1 MLCLPEIVEF
11 MHKYHIEQGS
21 HLQVLQNTH
30 GSMVI
35 GTDNARIALSR
46 EITDRIK
53 VWAERKR
60 SSLTEQIDPAEMKAN
75 NSEKM
80 AAAVDLVRLAAA
92 VRSQNFLQGKRGN
105 YEAIWRLVQ
114 K

>member
-1 MLCLPEIVEF
+1 MRSLSEVMQGNNCTVKWMLCLPEIVEF

-21 HLQVLQNTH
+21 RLQVLQNTH

-53 VWAERKR
+53 V
-60 SSLTEQIDPAEMKAN
+60 
-75 NSEKM
+75 
-80 AAAVDLVRLAAA
+80 
-92 VRSQNFLQGKRGN
+92 
-105 YEAIWRLVQ
+105 
-114 K
+114 

>member
-1 MLCLPEIVEF
+1 MKWMLCLPEIVEF

-53 VWAERKR
+53 V
-60 SSLTEQIDPAEMKAN
+60 
-75 NSEKM
+75 
-80 AAAVDLVRLAAA
+80 
-92 VRSQNFLQGKRGN
+92 
-105 YEAIWRLVQ
+105 
-114 K
+114 